1 MIYLQPTQ
9 FLREIKAFS
18 EIANIFYRRDN
29 SLLIMGPQH
38 RFSFLKLLER
48 QELGWLDGLLVVSL

>member
-9 FLREIKAFS
+9 FLREIKVFS

-29 SLLIMGPQH
+29 SLLIMEPQH

-48 QELGWLDGLLVVSL
+48 QELGWTDGLLVVSL